1 MKDAPTLLRTETIYR
16 GRKLTLEREEL
27 RQPSGTGTIF
37 EVVRHPGAV
46 VILPLHADGSLVAI
60 RQYRRAVGREIL
72 EFPAGTLEPGEDP
85 AACAARELVE
95 EIGFAAGVWTPLGEL
110 FPAPG
115 FCDER
120 QHLFLA
126 RDLTPARAE
135 ADDDEIIEPVT
146 FSPAEVEKL
155 IATGGMVDAKSIA
168 IFCRARLLKLL

>member
-1 MKDAPTLLRTETIYR
+1 VKGAPQLLGTETIYR

-27 RQPSGTGTIF
+27 RQESGKVTQF

-46 VILPLHADGSLVAI
+46 VILPVRGDGALMAI
-60 RQYRRAVGREIL
+60 RQHRQAVGREIL

-95 EIGFAAGVWTPLGEL
+95 EIGHAATSWQPLGEL
-110 FPAPG
+110 LPAPG

-126 RDLTPARAE
+126 RDLTPARAD
-135 ADDDEIIEPVT
+135 ADDDEIIEPIVLT
-146 FSPAEVEKL
+146 PAELEKL
-155 IATGGMVDAKSIA
+155 IATGAMVDAKSIA